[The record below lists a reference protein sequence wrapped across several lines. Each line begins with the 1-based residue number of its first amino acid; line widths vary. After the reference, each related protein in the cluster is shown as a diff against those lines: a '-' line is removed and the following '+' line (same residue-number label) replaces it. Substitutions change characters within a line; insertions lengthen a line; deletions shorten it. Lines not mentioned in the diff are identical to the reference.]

1 MSTVIGF
8 FSIYFILGILFL
20 LMKGSSKILNG
31 IGTVLSKGK
40 TTFCAVMFT
49 FVSFLFTLFYIL
61 VAITTGNSFFSAL
74 VCAIFLVFSW
84 CMDEF
89 FYRLIAGEKGCMDET
104 LKALSKEDKNVCNLF
119 ALIGVVISSAVLCYE
134 EKNFEYVIL
143 ISVAISI
150 WMGAYIP
157 ISEIYKGTPI
167 KELIFIIRR
176 EFKCQKKS
184 VKISSFLCVFIV
196 TILALKNEV
205 AIKMNS
211 IIEDFGVGLVM
222 GSLVLVFVVVIVGI
236 CRKRTKK

>member
-8 FSIYFILGILFL
+8 FSIYFILGILLL
-20 LMKGSSKILNG
+20 LMKGSGKILNG

-49 FVSFLFTLFYIL
+49 FFSFLFTLFYTM
-61 VAITTGNSFFSAL
+61 VAITTGNSFFSTL

-84 CMDEF
+84 CMNEF
-89 FYRLIAGEKGCMDET
+89 FYRLIAEEKGCMDET

-119 ALIGVVISSAVLCYE
+119 ALIGVVISSAILCYE

-167 KELIFIIRR
+167 KELIFTIIR
-176 EFKCQKKS
+176 EFRCEKKS
-184 VKISSFLCVFIV
+184 VWISSILCIVIV
-196 TILALKNEV
+196 TILVLKNEV
-205 AIKMNS
+205 VIKMNS
-211 IIEDFGVGLVM
+211 IIEDFGVGLAM
-222 GSLVLVFVVVIVGI
+222 GSLVLVFVLAIVGL
-236 CRKRTKK
+236 CRKRKKK